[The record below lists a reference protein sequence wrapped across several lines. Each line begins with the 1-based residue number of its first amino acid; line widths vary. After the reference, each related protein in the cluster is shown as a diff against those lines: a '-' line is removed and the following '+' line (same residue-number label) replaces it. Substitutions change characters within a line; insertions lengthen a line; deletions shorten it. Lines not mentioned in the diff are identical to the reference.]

1 MSDERTELME
11 LIEEVDMV
19 DVNNH
24 PVLLEL
30 MMWLPTDII
39 QTFIEDAKTTL
50 DIGFTDIE
58 PQKRDEHY
66 TTWSSCD

>member
-1 MSDERTELME
+1 MSNERTELME
-11 LIEEVDMV
+11 LIQEIDMV

-30 MMWLPTDII
+30 MMWLPTDTIA
-39 QTFIEDAKTTL
+39 TFIDDAKTSL

-58 PQKRDEHY
+58 PQERDEHY
-66 TTWSSCD
+66 TTVSSCD